1 MVVEHKIT
9 KEASDRFAEV
19 DGVKIHYN
27 EAGEGPALLCFH
39 GGGPGANAWDNT
51 KHNIDA
57 FSEHFRTL
65 LVDLPAYGESD
76 KSMKLGDT
84 PLDISWGN
92 TVLGLM
98 DQLGID
104 KAHLFSS
111 SQSGPMSLRLGIDHP
126 DRVGKIILQSSG
138 AGGGRMMFQPS
149 PPEGIKA
156 LGVFAQNPVREN
168 MEKMMHLFIPNDELC
183 TEEVIEA
190 RFQAA
195 IRPGHLEARAEFSA
209 SKNTD
214 LSLAHRQVA
223 GPRCSSCGGTRTAW
237 CRWRERSRLWRRY
250 RMRSSTFGVAVS
262 VTSSSTSAPTSSAA
276 SPSTSSPTEERTQRR
291 WSRVSDPRFS
301 APSPYKGR
309 GCRR

>member
-138 AGGGRMMFQPS
+138 AGGGRMMFQPT

-156 LGVFAQNPVREN
+156 LGTFAQNPVREN

-190 RFQAA
+190 RYQAA

-214 LSLAHRQVA
+214 LSPLIGKLRTEVLIVWGHQDRMVPLEGAFRALAAIPNAQLHVW
-223 GPRCSSCGGTRTAW
+223 GGGVGHFIEY
-237 CRWRERSRLWRRY
+237 ERADEFSRLAIDFL
-250 RMRSSTFGVAVS
+250 TH
-262 VTSSSTSAPTSSAA
+262 
-276 SPSTSSPTEERTQRR
+276 
-291 WSRVSDPRFS
+291 
-301 APSPYKGR
+301 
-309 GCRR
+309 

>member
-84 PLDISWGN
+84 PLDVSWGN

-138 AGGGRMMFQPS
+138 AGGGRMMFQP
-149 PPEGIKA
+149 
-156 LGVFAQNPVREN
+156 
-168 MEKMMHLFIPNDELC
+168 
-183 TEEVIEA
+183 
-190 RFQAA
+190 
-195 IRPGHLEARAEFSA
+195 
-209 SKNTD
+209 
-214 LSLAHRQVA
+214 
-223 GPRCSSCGGTRTAW
+223 
-237 CRWRERSRLWRRY
+237 
-250 RMRSSTFGVAVS
+250 
-262 VTSSSTSAPTSSAA
+262 TSS
-276 SPSTSSPTEERTQRR
+276 
-291 WSRVSDPRFS
+291 
-301 APSPYKGR
+301 
-309 GCRR
+309 